1 MVWRGTIMELFL
13 PDSFEDVRYELD
25 DELEKMMEFV
35 VPVQNAEKEVA
46 FIAKNIRNAGKLLL
60 MHGIP
65 GVGKSTFIQSLKW
78 RSHMP
83 IREVVNLDATE
94 FSMHESKLAQVI
106 EKIKEILDTH
116 TTSANENGVFTIVL
130 DYLESIQDETA
141 ENKKAF
147 FRDLNGL
154 LRKNPIFIIW
164 PVTEKQD
171 VDDIINYSK
180 AVSGTLFYRGKE
192 VLTFKGPEKEA
203 FLSILKN
210 TISVLNAGY
219 IYSDFQLTESDF
231 TEVLNNLICKGEQFT
246 LRDYII
252 EIRELWLKKTDRV
265 ANIIKSIP
273 KPTEVWFIFSMPEAE
288 QIVAQFVR
296 KSQNIEECWDAYHA
310 KLDEYIHNNQ
320 KAEYW
325 NSNRLQLALSGAFK
339 TKIMYLQTNALV
351 SCLAAYG
358 NEYGVDKKINW
369 NQMHIANTWKQ
380 KSTAKRFLE
389 ATPIIRQLN
398 GQETTLGAS
407 RGKSNSAIENARTA
421 YEEINKVASGYNANR
436 DGSDKPFN
444 KTIAAAFR
452 DLRPD
457 LSINPEKKHP
467 WLSNIYP
474 DITIELDDRL
484 VCLEFHYTKK
494 KVPSAIADYVLKK
507 MDVYMRQIENKYPNL
522 F

>member
-1 MVWRGTIMELFL
+1 MELIL
-13 PDSFEDVRYELD
+13 PDSFEDVKYELD
-25 DELEKMMEFV
+25 DKLEKMMEFV
-35 VPVQNAEKEVA
+35 VPVQNSEKEIA
-46 FIAKNIRNAGKLLL
+46 FIAKSIRNAGKLLL

-78 RSHMP
+78 RPHMP
-83 IREVVNLDATE
+83 IREVINLDASQL
-94 FSMHESKLAQVI
+94 SMQESKLTQII
-106 EKIKEILDTH
+106 EKIKEIVG
-116 TTSANENGVFTIVL
+116 SFNVSVNQNGVFTIVI
-130 DYLESIQDETA
+130 DFLESIQDESA
-141 ENKKAF
+141 ESKKAF

-164 PVTEKQD
+164 TITEKQD

-192 VLTFKGPEKEA
+192 VLTFVGPEKEE
-203 FLSILKN
+203 FPSILKN
-210 TISVLNAGY
+210 TISVLNTGY

-231 TEVLNNLICKGEQFT
+231 TDVLDILVNRGDNFT

-252 EIRELWLKKTDRV
+252 EIRQLWFEKTDRI
-265 ANIIKSIP
+265 AEIKKSIP

-310 KLDEYIHNNQ
+310 KLDEYIHDNQ

-358 NEYGVDKKINW
+358 TEYGVDVKIDWAQVN
-369 NQMHIANTWKQ
+369 IAKSWKQ
-380 KSTAKRFLE
+380 KSTARSFLE
-389 ATPIIRQLN
+389 STPIVKQLN
-398 GQETTLGAS
+398 GQKITFGAS
-407 RGKSNSAIENARTA
+407 RGKSNSAIEAARPA
-421 YEEINKVASGYNANR
+421 YEEINKVASGYNVSR

-444 KTIAAAFR
+444 KTLAAAFS
-452 DLRPD
+452 DLLTD
-457 LSINPEKKHP
+457 LKIESEKNHP
-467 WLSNIYP
+467 WLNNIYP
-474 DITIELDDRL
+474 DITIELEDRL

-494 KVPSAIADYVLKK
+494 KVPSAVADYVLRK
-507 MDVYMRQIENKYPNL
+507 MDVYMRQIENKYPSL
-522 F
+522 L